1 MRSRG
6 RFIVLSLVVVLSAT
20 ASSAREGGSFA
31 DAPRVPSTQ
40 LPLTVVHSQKLDLP
54 WAAQADTRERQ
65 MLAWMIL
72 LLKDGRGAR

>member
-6 RFIVLSLVVVLSAT
+6 RFIMLSLAVVLSAT
-20 ASSAREGGSFA
+20 GSSAREDGSFA
-31 DAPRVPSTQ
+31 DAARVSTQ
-40 LPLTVVHSQKLDLP
+40 RPHTIVHSQKLDLP
-54 WAAQADTRERQ
+54 WAAQADIRERQ

>member
-6 RFIVLSLVVVLSAT
+6 RFIMLSLAVVLSAT
-20 ASSAREGGSFA
+20 GSSAHEDGSFA
-31 DAPRVPSTQ
+31 DAARVPSTQ
-40 LPLTVVHSQKLDLP
+40 RPLTIVHSQKLDLA
-54 WAAQADTRERQ
+54 WAAKADIRERQ

>member
-6 RFIVLSLVVVLSAT
+6 RFIMLSLVVVLSAT
-20 ASSAREGGSFA
+20 GSSAREDGSFA
-31 DAPRVPSTQ
+31 DAARVPSTQ
-40 LPLTVVHSQKLDLP
+40 RPLTIVHSQKLDLP
-54 WAAQADTRERQ
+54 WAAQADIRERQ

>member
-20 ASSAREGGSFA
+20 GSSAREGGSFA
-31 DAPRVPSTQ
+31 DASRVLSTQ
-40 LPLTVVHSQKLDLP
+40 LPLTLVHSQKLDLP
-54 WAAQADTRERQ
+54 WAAQDARERQ